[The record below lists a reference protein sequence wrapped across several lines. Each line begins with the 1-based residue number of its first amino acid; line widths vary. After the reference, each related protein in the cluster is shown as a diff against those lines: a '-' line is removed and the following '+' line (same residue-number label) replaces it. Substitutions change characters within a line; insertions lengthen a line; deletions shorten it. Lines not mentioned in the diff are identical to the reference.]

1 MNQEFKMSLN
11 LQEQKRLLQTTNSKK
26 YHTIILLM
34 LDCGLRVS
42 EVIQLQCQ
50 HVIFSENKIKSFVDE
65 YGLSFPILLDEKGEV
80 ERLYPSMTIPF
91 TYIIDRQG
99 RIVARVDGAKNWESS
114 ETFEAIEY
122 LLKNQRVE
130 HLGKY
135 FRIC

>member
-50 HVIFSENKIKSFVDE
+50 HV
-65 YGLSFPILLDEKGEV
+65 
-80 ERLYPSMTIPF
+80 
-91 TYIIDRQG
+91 
-99 RIVARVDGAKNWESS
+99 
-114 ETFEAIEY
+114 
-122 LLKNQRVE
+122 
-130 HLGKY
+130 
-135 FRIC
+135 